1 MSRSLLAAMLIGG
14 AVCAGVLAVR
24 ALGLLQGVE
33 LALYEGYLADRA
45 ARDATPSP
53 VVIVK
58 LTDADRRELGHWP
71 VNDATL
77 ARALERL
84 GAAGARVIGI
94 DLARDLAVPPGSDAL
109 DARLRSDAR
118 IIGVRSFPDG
128 AASDIPPAPALV
140 GTDRVGFAE
149 MLPDPDGRVRRALL
163 FQADGSGR
171 VEYAFALRVALAYL
185 REAGAGLANEPDA
198 PELVRLG
205 PTAIPRL
212 GPQAGGYVDADAG
225 GYQFL
230 IDFDRAAPGFESLR
244 FTDLLRDELDLS
256 LLRDRVVL
264 IGATA
269 AGAHDIFDT
278 PVASRLEAGGGV
290 PGVELHA
297 HITDQLVRFGLGES
311 PPLDVLP
318 DWAEL
323 ASIAAVVAL
332 GAGVGLAVRSVWLFG
347 ALILAGLGLIWVAG
361 LQLFAV
367 GWWAPVAGPGLGWVA
382 SAAAVTAWVSSRERA
397 ERSQLMQLF
406 SRHLSSEIADQVW
419 ARRHEFLDGGRPRPQ
434 RLEATV
440 MFLDIK
446 DSTAP
451 GEKLSPEAHMDWVN
465 QFMKVMA
472 STVAEHGGVV
482 DDYFGDGLKADF
494 GVPFPRDE
502 AGVDRDAR
510 NAVDCALG
518 VAAAVAPL
526 NARYRERRLPPV
538 AVRVGIHTGSLIAG
552 SLGSEE
558 RLKYTTV
565 GDAVVTAQRIESAHD
580 VAHDFDLQPCRILIS
595 EQTRSRLGAGFNTEP
610 LGPHPLK
617 GKGTEVVLHR
627 VLGRD
632 EKSAMSEQVHS
643 GAPCRPVDSRET
655 QGG

>member
-382 SAAAVTAWVSSRERA
+382 SGGDRLGLEPRARRTQPAHAALLAPPLERNRRPGLGAPPRVPGRRTSASAAARGDGDVP
-397 ERSQLMQLF
+397 
-406 SRHLSSEIADQVW
+406 RHQGLHR
-419 ARRHEFLDGGRPRPQ
+419 ARREALSRGTHGLGQPVHEGDG
-434 RLEATV
+434 
-440 MFLDIK
+440 
-446 DSTAP
+446 
-451 GEKLSPEAHMDWVN
+451 
-465 QFMKVMA
+465 
-472 STVAEHGGVV
+472 EHG
-482 DDYFGDGLKADF
+482 
-494 GVPFPRDE
+494 R
-502 AGVDRDAR
+502 RAR
-510 NAVDCALG
+510 RG
-518 VAAAVAPL
+518 S
-526 NARYRERRLPPV
+526 RRLLRRRAQGRLRRSVPP
-538 AVRVGIHTGSLIAG
+538 R
-552 SLGSEE
+552 
-558 RLKYTTV
+558 
-565 GDAVVTAQRIESAHD
+565 
-580 VAHDFDLQPCRILIS
+580 
-595 EQTRSRLGAGFNTEP
+595 
-610 LGPHPLK
+610 
-617 GKGTEVVLHR
+617 
-627 VLGRD
+627 
-632 EKSAMSEQVHS
+632 
-643 GAPCRPVDSRET
+643 
-655 QGG
+655 